1 MEIVFAWLVFAG
13 LVGVLAASRG
23 RSGVGFFLLS
33 TVLSP
38 LVGLVIVL
46 VSSDLKLAANKE
58 AQRRLDED
66 ASQRE
71 RQREHEKQLEALKA
85 LREPPVQAPAPVPA
99 PPAFHSVAA
108 EIERLGAL
116 MEKGLL
122 TPEEFQA
129 QKAALLGGAAK
140 ARP

>member
-1 MEIVFAWLVFAG
+1 MEIVFLWLVFAV

-33 TVLSP
+33 AVLSP
-38 LVGLVIVL
+38 VVGLVIVL

-58 AQRRLDED
+58 AQRRLDE
-66 ASQRE
+66 AAQQRD

-85 LREPPVQAPAPVPA
+85 LREAPSA
-99 PPAFHSVAA
+99 PPAVAPIQPAMQSVAA
-108 EIERLGAL
+108 EIERLAAL

-122 TPEEFQA
+122 TADEFQA
-129 QKAALLGGAAK
+129 QKEIILRRA
-140 ARP
+140 